1 MSENKE
7 EFLLRIIEF
16 YGKKLIIDDLHIKAY
31 SKHGQLKNL
40 TYSPVLKRLT
50 IWTTC

>member
-7 EFLLRIIEF
+7 KFLPRIIEF

-31 SKHGQLKNL
+31 SKH
-40 TYSPVLKRLT
+40 SPVLKRLT